1 MRLAVLILALTA
13 GAQKEPDVLRFG
25 TLATI
30 LSGNDMA
37 QIRQLSAR
45 AGGEIWFVSGD
56 LGRAGGLSVAVYRRP
71 EVAQGA
77 VRTGVLLVIATE
89 GVSRRTWAVSS
100 ATSYAQVLL
109 PGRAPDAIE
118 GYADPN
124 MPFRVTGQWNADELA
139 ELVTFLRS
147 SPKSSAA
154 KGLRQVNGA
163 LPIALV
169 ARQGSAVEVRLRID
183 ANQYHVV
190 SLTRADDRWVVAS
203 IGHLIV
209 D

>member
-1 MRLAVLILALTA
+1 MPLLFLLFALSA
-13 GAQKEPDVLRFG
+13 GAQKEPEVLRFG

-30 LSGNDMA
+30 LSGDDMA

-45 AGGEIWFVSGD
+45 TGGEIWFVSGD
-56 LGRAGGLSVAVYRRP
+56 IGRAGGLSVAVYRRP

-77 VRTGVLLVIATE
+77 VRTGVLLVIATK

-100 ATSYAQVLL
+100 AASYAQVLL

-124 MPFRVTGQWNADELA
+124 RPFRVTGQWNADELA
-139 ELVTFLRS
+139 ELVTFIRS

-163 LPIALV
+163 QPIELV
-169 ARQGSAVEVRLRID
+169 ARQGSVVEIRLRVD

-190 SLTRADDRWVVAS
+190 SLTRVDGSWVVAS